1 MEPATQS
8 SQSDAAPPVV
18 LYERMGPLFRPLPAV
33 RGPWLPGTQN
43 GAAVAALTTSLLEST
58 PTRVPMIPMSLHVE
72 FLQPVPMKE
81 FTVDIRVVR
90 DGQRLQILQARL
102 RSGDTDALL
111 ATLTRLRSSGEAEA
125 PLHPPASAP
134 AAAPAPE
141 TLQRYRSA
149 SPYFDFVDCR
159 IASGGFNEQ
168 GPGRAWMR
176 MTGQF
181 IAGAAPTPLA
191 CATLMADAASGL
203 SSIVP
208 RADWSYPNVSLS
220 LHLHRSPRGPW
231 LMLDSRTFAEGG
243 GVAQT
248 VSTLGDQAGPFGRAQ
263 QALILE
269 RRTQSP
275 ST

>member
-1 MEPATQS
+1 
-8 SQSDAAPPVV
+8 VV
-18 LYERMGPLFRPLPAV
+18 LYERMGPLFRPLPSV
-33 RGPWLPGTQN
+33 RGPWLPATQN
-43 GAAVAALTTSLLEST
+43 GAAIAALTASVLESA

-72 FLQPVPMKE
+72 FLQPVPMQE
-81 FTVDIRVVR
+81 FSVDIRAVR

-102 RSGDTDALL
+102 RCGETDALL
-111 ATLTRLRSSGEAEA
+111 ATLTRLRSNGEAG
-125 PLHPPASAP
+125 LHPAAGAP
-134 AAAPAPE
+134 VTPVPE

-159 IASGGFNEQ
+159 IVSGGFNEH

-176 MTGQF
+176 MLGQF
-181 IAGAAPTPLA
+181 VAGEAPTALA
-191 CATLMADAASGL
+191 CAVLIADAASGL

-208 RADWSYPNVSLS
+208 RSDWTYPNVALS
-220 LHLHRSPRGPW
+220 LHLHRIPHGPW
-231 LMLDSRTFAEGG
+231 LLLDSQTFAQGG

-248 VSTLGDQAGPFGRAQ
+248 VSTLGDLSGPFGRAH

-269 RRTQSP
+269 RRTENP